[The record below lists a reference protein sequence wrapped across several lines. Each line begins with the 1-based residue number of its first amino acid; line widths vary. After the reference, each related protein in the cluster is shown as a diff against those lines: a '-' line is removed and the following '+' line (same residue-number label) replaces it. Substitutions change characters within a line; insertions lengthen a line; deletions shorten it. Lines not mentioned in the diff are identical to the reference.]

1 MPQFGEWHSTAAGIK
16 RKIFP
21 PGKTIMSMMITLETG
36 AIGPA
41 HSHPHEQ
48 LTFVIS
54 GKIAMTMNGET
65 HEAGAGE
72 QILVPGDTI
81 HEVVALE
88 DTVVVETFTPLR
100 TDLLATI
107 TPLD

>member
-1 MPQFGEWHSTAAGIK
+1 MPRFEEWHSPLAGIS

-21 PGKTIMSMMITLETG
+21 PGKSIMSMMIKLDEG

-54 GKIAMTMNGET
+54 GKIAMVMNGET
-65 HEAGAGE
+65 TIVGASE
-72 QILVPGDTI
+72 QIYVPGDAV
-81 HEVVALE
+81 HEVKALE
-88 DTVVVETFTPLR
+88 DTVVIETFTPLR
-100 TDLLATI
+100 EDLLATI
-107 TPLD
+107 TD

>member
-1 MPQFGEWHSTAAGIK
+1 MTEFGEWQYPVTGIR

-21 PGKTIMSMMITLETG
+21 PGANIMSMMIELEKE

-54 GKIAMTMNGET
+54 GKLEVTLEKDAHIVA
-65 HEAGAGE
+65 AGE
-72 QILVPGDTI
+72 QLHIPGD
-81 HEVVALE
+81 VVHTVKALE
-88 DTVVVETFTPLR
+88 DAVVLETFTPLR
-100 TDLLATI
+100 EDLLATI
-107 TPLD
+107 TEK